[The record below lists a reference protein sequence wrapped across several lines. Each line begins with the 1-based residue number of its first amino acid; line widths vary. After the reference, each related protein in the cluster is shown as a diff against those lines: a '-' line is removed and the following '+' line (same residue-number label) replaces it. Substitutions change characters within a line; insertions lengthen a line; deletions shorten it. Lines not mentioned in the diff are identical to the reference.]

1 MDYKE
6 GKFEAAV
13 IKYEEILAK
22 LSADSSLVPLAMMNL
37 AQSYELL
44 SQYDQAIV
52 QYNTLKK
59 TVGFKEEAHL
69 ALGRIY
75 IAKDQVPQAREEY
88 EELLGTMEDEAD
100 PQLRSRVQAL
110 LASLDGDTITTSQPE
125 ENKE

>member
-1 MDYKE
+1 
-6 GKFEAAV
+6 
-13 IKYEEILAK
+13 
-22 LSADSSLVPLAMMNL
+22 MMNL

-44 SQYDQAIV
+44 SQYDQAIA

-59 TVGFKEEAHL
+59 TAGFKEEAHL

-75 IAKDQVPQAREEY
+75 IAKDQVPQARNEY

-100 PQLRSRVQAL
+100 PQLRSRVEAL